1 MLYQFLKDMW
11 DILRLRFHAP
21 EHYRYTLPAAAA
33 VVLLL
38 GVINAASMSPL
49 FGREPAAIAF
59 AVLLTAVK
67 WLVLARAMRAVA
79 SYYGGGAKLPLWGY
93 TLASEALA
101 VPMLLLL
108 YAPQLSALGMF
119 WQVWTFFAQA
129 TGFMRIGNIS
139 AGKVLLGYFLYLV
152 GTLAVGTVLLMLF
165 ITAGWFDA
173 DVLNR
178 QMQEIMQSSK

>member
-11 DILRLRFHAP
+11 DILRLRFHTP

-33 VVLLL
+33 VLLLL
-38 GVINAASMSPL
+38 GIINAASMSPL
-49 FGREPAAIAF
+49 FGREPAAVAF

-79 SYYGGGAKLPLWGY
+79 GYYGGAKLPLWGY

-108 YAPQLSALGMF
+108 YVPQAAMVGMV

-165 ITAGWFDA
+165 ITAGWLDA
-173 DVLNR
+173 EALNQ
-178 QMQEIMQSSK
+178 QMKVIMENRS

>member
-21 EHYRYTLPAAAA
+21 EHYRYTLPVVAA
-33 VVLLL
+33 VLLL
-38 GVINAASMSPL
+38 LGIINAASMSSL

-59 AVLLTAVK
+59 AVLLTTVK
-67 WLVLARAMRAVA
+67 WLMLARAMRAVIG
-79 SYYGGGAKLPLWGY
+79 YYGGGAKLPLWGY
-93 TLASEALA
+93 TLASETLA
-101 VPMLLLL
+101 VPLMLLL
-108 YAPQLSALGMF
+108 YAPQLGTLGIV

-165 ITAGWFDA
+165 VTAGWFDA
-173 DVLNR
+173 DVLNQ
-178 QMQEIMQSSK
+178 QMKVIMENRS